1 MKRGEKENMSL
12 SNLGAQIQEFI
23 GGIIMAVI
31 FLIVGIAL
39 GPTVVSAAADIN
51 ATSMASVTMGS
62 TIVLLADYI
71 PFFYYLGIV
80 LGSLGLI
87 WAYAKYK

>member
-1 MKRGEKENMSL
+1 MSGL
-12 SNLGAQIQEFI
+12 SSIGTQIQEFI

-51 ATSMASVTMGS
+51 ATSMADVQLGSVL
-62 TIVLLADYI
+62 VLLADYL

-80 LGSLGLI
+80 LGAMVMI
-87 WAYAKYK
+87 WAYAKFK